1 MPPEP
6 AHRLAYSPIW
16 RPSTTRSGHI
26 PHWLCLLPHG
36 LRSPFRRLRLDERAS
51 SGKPKIH
58 PAFLR
63 VRFSGMGSTSSSC
76 SLAYVMLPPS
86 GVNFSSAPPGPRF
99 WPASLM
105 AMDNVLYACRL
116 AEHKL
121 QSGLNLRCNL
131 VRAQTIL
138 SQHRLRFSGLSKAVP
153 NPDLG
158 QPVCPLTF
166 KSIAYGIAQAA
177 NNAMLLDAEQLCAGC
192 RISAYKVRI
201 HGLNGM

>member
-86 GVNFSSAPPGPRF
+86 GVNFSSAPPRPTILARVPDGNGQRTVCL
-99 WPASLM
+99 PARRTQTTVRIESP
-105 AMDNVLYACRL
+105 
-116 AEHKL
+116 L
-121 QSGLNLRCNL
+121 QSGPRTNHTLATPPPVFRTVQSSPESRSWSACMSPDIQEHH
-131 VRAQTIL
+131 VR
-138 SQHRLRFSGLSKAVP
+138 HRPGR
-153 NPDLG
+153 
-158 QPVCPLTF
+158 Q
-166 KSIAYGIAQAA
+166 
-177 NNAMLLDAEQLCAGC
+177 
-192 RISAYKVRI
+192 
-201 HGLNGM
+201 